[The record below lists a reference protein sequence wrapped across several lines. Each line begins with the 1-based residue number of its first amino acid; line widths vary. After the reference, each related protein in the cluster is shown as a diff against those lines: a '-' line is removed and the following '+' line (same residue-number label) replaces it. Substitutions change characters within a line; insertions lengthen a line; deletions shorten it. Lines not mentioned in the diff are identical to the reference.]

1 MHKKNWYNWSCIA
14 CISCFLYKVITK
26 EKIQDVIVIN
36 VFLLLIYFD
45 DDFIDVCLFTTNY
58 FGLSSKVQCCGHC
71 WKPMFGHTFFTSR
84 ILTSS
89 AEYLVLSPIGGQE
102 LRPTVFRLSNKL
114 IIDKYCFVF
123 IVSLGSVYFSI
134 YSGFLRIHPHLLA
147 FLLFIYSLYPR
158 LHLLLTTNA
167 WSFTSITRFQCRN
180 TAIVVFLVLLG
191 FSEESCIFR
200 NKYYIL
206 LVLLIVCV
214 NRLRFCS

>member
-1 MHKKNWYNWSCIA
+1 MLWPLLETHVWTHFFYLPHFNEFSG
-14 CISCFLYKVITK
+14 ISGVVT
-26 EKIQDVIVIN
+26 
-36 VFLLLIYFD
+36 
-45 DDFIDVCLFTTNY
+45 
-58 FGLSSKVQCCGHC
+58 H
-71 WKPMFGHTFFTSR
+71 WR
-84 ILTSS
+84 
-89 AEYLVLSPIGGQE
+89 
-102 LRPTVFRLSNKL
+102 FRLSNKL

-134 YSGFLRIHPHLLA
+134 YSGFLLIHPHLLA

-191 FSEESCIFR
+191 LSEESCIFR

>member
-36 VFLLLIYFD
+36 VFLPLIYFD

-71 WKPMFGHTFFTSR
+71 WKPMFGRTVF
-84 ILTSS
+84 
-89 AEYLVLSPIGGQE
+89 YLPHFNEFSGISGVVTHW
-102 LRPTVFRLSNKL
+102 RFRLSNKL

-134 YSGFLRIHPHLLA
+134 YSS
-147 FLLFIYSLYPR
+147 FLLMHPSFVSFSVIFIYSLYPR

-191 FSEESCIFR
+191 LSEESCIFR